1 MSVWRRM
8 GVVGVLAAVSLI
20 QGGTAVASADL
31 RLDKDFIAGII
42 EKLPAAK
49 FEQSGQLRGMVHGFR
64 LLGIEPQTRQLVVA
78 CQIEGEFRAPVNGP
92 ITDRVARSR
101 ETPEGWRRFSF
112 DIKARVNIEP
122 GGDAAPR
129 FRIGIDEVK
138 RRELDGFSG
147 FLAKVLGQ
155 FFDELITQIA
165 NGRASRLSDHLN
177 AEIAR
182 RVGLFKEYGVF
193 CGIEY
198 SRNDIALHFDLTRL
212 RSEGIA
218 GYVFADSQPETVPLY
233 RWLHPGDRSH
243 FYTIRPGAPDRPKA
257 VQEGIACYVLDHRAP
272 GAVPL
277 YRWTSPHD
285 HLYTLASDGEQ
296 TGRLGYRPRGIACYV
311 YHDPKP
317 GTVPLYRFFDP
328 VRRQHFYTT
337 HQFAEFLK

>member
-1 MSVWRRM
+1 MSGWR
-8 GVVGVLAAVSLI
+8 GVVVLGVLCGSSLMH
-20 QGGTAVASADL
+20 GGTAFASADL

-42 EKLPAAK
+42 EKLPAAT
-49 FEQSGQLRGMVHGFR
+49 FEQPGQLRGVVHAFR
-64 LLGIEPQTRQLVVA
+64 LLGIEARARQLVVA
-78 CQIEGEFRAPVNGP
+78 CLIDGEFRAPVNGP
-92 ITDRVARSR
+92 LTDRIARSPQ
-101 ETPEGWRRFSF
+101 TPQGWRKFSF
-112 DIKARVNIEP
+112 EIKARVNIEP
-122 GGDAAPR
+122 GVDGAPR

-177 AEIAR
+177 AEIMR

-198 SRNDIALHFDLTRL
+198 TPNEIALHFDLTRL

-218 GYVFADSQPETVPLY
+218 GYVFAQPQPEAVPLY
-233 RWLHPGDRSH
+233 RWLHPVDRSH
-243 FYTIRPGAPDRPKA
+243 FYTIRPGAPDRPRS
-257 VQEGIACYVLDHRAP
+257 VQEGIACYVLDHQAP

-277 YRWTSPHD
+277 YRWTSPRD
-285 HLYTLASDGEQ
+285 HLYTLASDGEH
-296 TGRLGYRPRGIACYV
+296 TGRLGYRPKGISCYV
-311 YHDPKP
+311 YHDPRP

-328 VRRQHFYTT
+328 IRRQHFYTT